1 MLHPLWAPHIVL
13 TPRTT
18 AMQMHHPGDS
28 HLSLSA
34 SLSQQE
40 VSALTLLL
48 KKPGSPAL
56 NLKALRLSTCGAFG
70 GGVGGVWVMP
80 SGEFQ
85 EHTCSKATPA
95 TQPRLHTRRG
105 KVPVKTWAMAHTYV
119 YRGESQLW
127 VCCVL
132 VDPCT
137 PWLLFLHAS
146 MQSPFLPQ

>member
-1 MLHPLWAPHIVL
+1 MGTPHCAHTPYHCHANAP
-13 TPRTT
+13 PW
-18 AMQMHHPGDS
+18 GF
-28 HLSLSA
+28 
-34 SLSQQE
+34 
-40 VSALTLLL
+40 
-48 KKPGSPAL
+48 SPEPFCFP
-56 NLKALRLSTCGAFG
+56 LSTGSFCPDVALEEAWLTCSEFKGLEIEHLWGFG
-70 GGVGGVWVMP
+70 GWGWGVWVMP

-137 PWLLFLHAS
+137 PRLLFLHPS

>member
-40 VSALTLLL
+40 ASALTT
-48 KKPGSPAL
+48 
-56 NLKALRLSTCGAFG
+56 RLTCSEFKGLEIEHLWGFG
-70 GGVGGVWVMP
+70 GWGWGVWVMP

-137 PWLLFLHAS
+137 PRLLFLHPS

>member
-13 TPRTT
+13 IPRTT
-18 AMQMHHPGDS
+18 TMQMHHPGDS

-34 SLSQQE
+34 SLSQQG

-56 NLKALRLSTCGAFG
+56 NLKALRLSTCGALG
-70 GGVGGVWVMP
+70 WGWGGVMP
-80 SGEFQ
+80 PGEFQ
-85 EHTCSKATPA
+85 EHTCSKANPA

-105 KVPVKTWAMAHTYV
+105 KVPVKMWTMAHTYV
-119 YRGESQLW
+119 YRGESQLC

-137 PWLLFLHAS
+137 PRLLFLHPS